1 MDIHLLKRHTLK
13 LESPINLEKII
24 NGHIQLYILRVKKLV
39 GVTFV
44 KKIPKKL
51 LKHLKKF
58 FILSKKKSK
67 DGTQFEIK
75 DKNKQ
80 PKIEQ
85 FNKKLFKELRKKYK
99 V

>member
-1 MDIHLLKRHTLK
+1 MDTPLSKRHTLK
-13 LESPINLEKII
+13 LESPINPEKIT
-24 NGHIQLYILRVKKLV
+24 NGHIQLYILPVKKLV
-39 GVTFV
+39 GATFV

-58 FILSKKKSK
+58 FILSKKSK
-67 DGTQFEIK
+67 NGTQFEIK